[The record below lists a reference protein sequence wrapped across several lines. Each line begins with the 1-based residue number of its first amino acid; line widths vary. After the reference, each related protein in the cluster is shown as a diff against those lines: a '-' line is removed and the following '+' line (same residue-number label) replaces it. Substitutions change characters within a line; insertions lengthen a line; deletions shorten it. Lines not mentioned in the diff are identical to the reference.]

1 MEQLT
6 LSLEEVPASHSPSQ
20 DEEKDWMVNLVSCTS
35 IYELYVTL
43 GRAGFSGRTC
53 PEYFQSTTDERS
65 EPLSLPYKTSG
76 MAWHGECLTLN
87 SSEWPSDAAVCFL
100 SAVLEKSEVPQ
111 RFYLSA
117 TACEGI
123 LRRAERR
130 EKSLPPR
137 LEAALIAQSASKEGA
152 RPQ

>member
-1 MEQLT
+1 MT
-6 LSLEEVPASHSPSQ
+6 LSLGEVPAKVSASQ
-20 DEEKDWMVNLVSCTS
+20 DEEKDWMANLASCSS

-65 EPLSLPYKTSG
+65 EHLSLHYKTSG
-76 MAWHGECLTLN
+76 MAWRGECLTVN
-87 SSEWPSDAAVCFL
+87 SSEWHNDAAVSFL
-100 SAVLEKSEVPQ
+100 SDVLEKSEVPQ

-117 TACEGI
+117 TACRGI

-130 EKSLPPR
+130 EKSLPKR
-137 LEAALIAQSASKEGA
+137 LEAALIAQSASKEGV